1 MDLQTAL
8 TGFQT
13 KQRKVLEPV
22 DHGKIQYEPYR
33 KNFYV
38 EVPELTRMT
47 QEGQLIKLISSSPTT
62 EYLIQKKR
70 LIELRG
76 HACNMCVVQMSSSC
90 THSNTNFCRQCVQ
103 RCLPVYQAI
112 WAVYEMS
119 SIKREVQVHH
129 LIIFLG
135 LFTYS
140 LIRYFLI

>member
-22 DHGKIQYEPYR
+22 DHGKIQYEQYR

-47 QEGQLIKLISSSPTT
+47 QEGQLIKLIRSSPTT
-62 EYLIQKKR
+62 EYLIQKR

-76 HACNMCVVQMSSSC
+76 HAYSMCVVQMSSSC
-90 THSNTNFCRQCVQ
+90 THSNTSFCCQCVQ
-103 RCLPVYQAI
+103 RYVCQFIRLFGLC
-112 WAVYEMS
+112 M
-119 SIKREVQVHH
+119 KCQVSKVKFKF
-129 LIIFLG
+129 I
-135 LFTYS
+135 T
-140 LIRYFLI
+140 